1 MKRLSKS
8 WVLVLWVLALMLGLL
23 LPALAQEGGVASKVK
38 NEGASDNASSML
50 PQKTFIH
57 LLQAAE
63 DDSSNPDKRLASHP
77 LLSPTGLGDPD
88 LKPSFLVI
96 LDYAQ
101 QVTTSPISFEQTVT
115 GRIPASSE
123 RGGYLYETQYVLDVP
138 SGVSS
143 LRVELH
149 GGPGDIDLFMRFGSP
164 VTPHYPPHCWLDET
178 EYDWKS
184 STDGPDEEIRVSN
197 PRPGRY
203 YIAVCNWASSPQPF
217 QLTAHSGGVSSWTTN
232 TQPISFEQTVTGRIP
247 ASSERGGYLYETQ
260 YVLDVPSGV
269 SSLRVELH
277 GGPGDIDLF
286 MRFGSPVTPHYPPH
300 CWLDE
305 TEYDWKSSTDG
316 PDEEIRVSNPRP
328 GRYYIAVC
336 NWASSPQPFQLTAHS
351 GGVSSWTTNTE
362 PISFEQTVTGRIPAS
377 SERGGYLYE
386 TQYVLDVPSGV
397 SSLRVELHGGPGD
410 IDLFMRF
417 GSPVTPHYPPH
428 CWLDETEYDW
438 KSSTDGPDEEIR
450 VSNPRP
456 GRYYIAVCNWASS
469 PQPFQLTPHGPPQ
482 PVLSV
487 SPTSLTFSAQEGGS
501 NPASQAVTVRNSGGG
516 TLNWSGTS
524 SVGWLRLSPTSGSLT
539 GGNSQSVSV
548 SVNISGMSAG
558 TYTGNITFSAPG
570 AQGSPQTVNV
580 TLTISARPQPPVL
593 SVSPT
598 SLTFSAQEGGS
609 NPASQSVTVRNSG
622 GGTLNWSGT
631 SSVGWLRLSPTSG
644 SLTGGNSQSVSVSV
658 NISGMA
664 AGTYTGNITFSA
676 PGAQGSPQ
684 VVLVTLT
691 IRGAVQPGAGQ
702 LVVLKFIKLEF
713 VNAADWVRSERG
725 SFIIY
730 TNIGSSPS
738 PLRVTMPDNQVLEFN
753 IPPNKEVI
761 VCGDVVHIDTRP

>member
-1 MKRLSKS
+1 MKRLSRS

-63 DDSSNPDKRLASHP
+63 DESSNPDKRLASHP

-138 SGVSS
+138 SGV
-143 LRVELH
+143 
-149 GGPGDIDLFMRFGSP
+149 D
-164 VTPHYPPHCWLDET
+164 
-178 EYDWKS
+178 
-184 STDGPDEEIRVSN
+184 
-197 PRPGRY
+197 
-203 YIAVCNWASSPQPF
+203 
-217 QLTAHSGGVSSWTTN
+217 
-232 TQPISFEQTVTGRIP
+232 SF
-247 ASSERGGYLYETQ
+247 
-260 YVLDVPSGV
+260 
-269 SSLRVELH
+269 
-277 GGPGDIDLF
+277 
-286 MRFGSPVTPHYPPH
+286 
-300 CWLDE
+300 W
-305 TEYDWKSSTDG
+305 
-316 PDEEIRVSNPRP
+316 
-328 GRYYIAVC
+328 
-336 NWASSPQPFQLTAHS
+336 
-351 GGVSSWTTNTE
+351 
-362 PISFEQTVTGRIPAS
+362 
-377 SERGGYLYE
+377 
-386 TQYVLDVPSGV
+386 
-397 SSLRVELHGGPGD
+397 VELHGGPGD

-548 SVNISGMSAG
+548 SVNISGM
-558 TYTGNITFSAPG
+558 
-570 AQGSPQTVNV
+570 
-580 TLTISARPQPPVL
+580 
-593 SVSPT
+593 
-598 SLTFSAQEGGS
+598 
-609 NPASQSVTVRNSG
+609 
-622 GGTLNWSGT
+622 
-631 SSVGWLRLSPTSG
+631 
-644 SLTGGNSQSVSVSV
+644 
-658 NISGMA
+658 A

-730 TNIGSSPS
+730 TNISSSPS